1 MSSFIPN
8 DEQTDCITKVN
19 KFILEHRLF
28 SKLLINGSA
37 GTGKTTIIISSII
50 NILLSQILEKL
61 NDIRKLVQTNSW
73 DKLDYLSNFIIAA
86 PTNKA
91 KDVLVNKYNSYLDD
105 LTDDIIIDKHLI
117 IKVLEHKIV
126 FLTVSQV
133 LSISRVINELG
144 EEEFT
149 KGNDK
154 KILEKYNK
162 PAFSKTSII
171 VDECS
176 MIDTNTTRL
185 LSIISCPIIYIG
197 DYCQLPPVN
206 EDLSPTFGIN
216 TTNAIS
222 NAISNNT
229 DNNITLK
236 KVERCKNDITQ
247 IANKLR
253 DKIYDET
260 IDFNLLKHTSPD
272 VIIFN
277 KKFSK
282 WIESY
287 INEIKRKQI
296 DILSII
302 EKNKSNMSNMS
313 NITNISNDISKETTT
328 TTKVSYDTM
337 ALGWTN
343 KCTTFLNKKIRSQLF
358 ENIKNIDDIYI
369 IKGDKLLIKSPY
381 YKYNTKLCSS
391 SIVYVSSVIEIKFN
405 PLNFKDWCKIIKT
418 NNDIS
423 NHKLNSNK
431 SNSDNNTTLYID
443 IGDILIEDDN
453 IKNTNSFQNSNKSNK
468 SSKTLLDYFD
478 INNDIGNINNNK
490 TIESS
495 DMESLNN
502 EYLELLKFRK
512 LFFIY
517 HSLNNI
523 IGNDVYDFKDEIS
536 LKYNLLV
543 PNINLLEINKISNQI
558 DRANKYTIWHK
569 AVAIKLFGIPN
580 DNIMCKKCAFFVKK
594 FADQMN
600 TSSYINDFI
609 TATDGLEFD
618 MLLCDLVSF
627 NMNSNCCISKDIPII
642 NMLNKNNTEKL
653 DTIKNII
660 RNSFETKIMLSKQDE
675 RELNAINKALNEDGA
690 NSGEKTNKYI
700 TMSQLFGHYLSHI
713 ITSSYLDIDY
723 GYALTVHK
731 SQGSTYED
739 VYVEYNNILS
749 NRKEI
754 EKLKL
759 LYTAITRSAN
769 KLYVYN

>member
-1 MSSFIPN
+1 MSSISKFLNKIFIPN
-8 DEQTDCITKVN
+8 DEQVDCIDKVN
-19 KFILEHRLF
+19 KFILEHKYF
-28 SKLLINGSA
+28 NKLLINGSA
-37 GTGKTTIIISSII
+37 GTGKTTIIISTIV
-50 NILLSQILEKL
+50 NILISQILENIKE
-61 NDIRKLVQTNSW
+61 ITILVNNNSW
-73 DKLDYLSNFIIAA
+73 DKLDNVSNFIIAA

-91 KDVLVNKYNSYLDD
+91 KDVLVNKYNSYIDT
-105 LTDDIIIDKHLI
+105 LTDEIIIDKVVFNKI
-117 IKVLEHKIV
+117 LEHNIT

-133 LSISRVINELG
+133 LSINRVINELG

-154 KILEKYNK
+154 KILDKYK
-162 PAFSKTSII
+162 KTTFSKTVII

-176 MIDTNTTRL
+176 MIDTNTSRL
-185 LSIISCPIIYIG
+185 LSLIICPIIYIG
-197 DYCQLPPVN
+197 DYCQLPPVK
-206 EDLSPTFGIN
+206 EDLSPTFEIQ
-216 TTNAIS
+216 
-222 NAISNNT
+222 NNT
-229 DNNITLK
+229 SLTTITLK

-253 DKIYDET
+253 DKIYDSSL
-260 IDFNLLKHTSPD
+260 DFNLLKYISPD
-272 VIIFN
+272 LIIYN

-287 INEIKRKQI
+287 VNDIKKKQI
-296 DILSII
+296 DILQII
-302 EKNKSNMSNMS
+302 ENDNTKYNT
-313 NITNISNDISKETTT
+313 IDTNTKTTIQT
-328 TTKVSYDTM
+328 YDTM

-343 KCTTFLNKKIRSQLF
+343 KCTSYLNKKIRSQLF

-369 IKGDKLLIKSPY
+369 IKGDKLLIKAPY

-391 SIVYVSSVIEIKFN
+391 SIVYISSVKETKFK
-405 PLNFKDWCKIIKT
+405 PLNFKDWCKIITKCT
-418 NNDIS
+418 DIS
-423 NHKLNSNK
+423 NKKANSNK
-431 SNSDNNTTLYID
+431 PNSDNKTTLDID
-443 IGDILIEDDN
+443 ISDIFIEDSKPKIHPSN
-453 IKNTNSFQNSNKSNK
+453 PTNSSK
-468 SSKTLLDYFD
+468 SSKTILDYFD
-478 INNDIGNINNNK
+478 KNDETSAKNNIPIIKSNA
-490 TIESS
+490 S
-495 DMESLNN
+495 DDTDDA
-502 EYLELLKFRK
+502 YLELLLHRK

-517 HSLNNI
+517 HQLSTI
-523 IGNDVYDFKDEIS
+523 ISTDTYNFTDEIS
-536 LKYNLLV
+536 LKYNLIV
-543 PNINLLEINKISNQI
+543 SNINLLEINKISNQL
-558 DRANKYTIWHK
+558 DRAHKYTRWHK
-569 AVAIKLFGIPN
+569 AMTIKLLGIPN

-600 TSSYINDFI
+600 TSSYISDFI

-627 NMNSNCCISKDIPII
+627 NMNSNCCVSRDIPIM
-642 NMLNKNNTEKL
+642 NMLNKYNIE
-653 DTIKNII
+653 TIDIIKTII
-660 RNSFETKIMLSKQDE
+660 RNSFETKIILSRQDE
-675 RELNAINKALNEDGA
+675 RELNAINKALNEDGID
-690 NSGEKTNKYI
+690 NSSEKTNKYI

-713 ITSSYLDIDY
+713 ITSSYLDVDY

>member
-1 MSSFIPN
+1 MTSISTIKSFILN
-8 DEQTDCITKVN
+8 NEQIDCIKQVN
-19 KFILEHRLF
+19 IFINEHRYF
-28 SKLLINGSA
+28 SKILINGSA
-37 GTGKTTIIISSII
+37 GTGKTTIIISTIV
-50 NILLSQILEKL
+50 NILISQILEKI
-61 NDIRKLVQTNSW
+61 NEVRKLVNNNYW
-73 DKLDYLSNFIIAA
+73 DKLDFLPNFIIGA

-91 KDVLVNKYNSYLDD
+91 KDVLINKYNSYIDTLQDEF
-105 LTDDIIIDKHLI
+105 IIDKLLI
-117 IKVLEHKIV
+117 IKILEHNII
-126 FLTVSQV
+126 FLTVSQI
-133 LSISRVINELG
+133 LSINRVINELG

-154 KILEKYNK
+154 KILEKYKK
-162 PAFSKTSII
+162 PAFEKTTII
-171 VDECS
+171 IDECS
-176 MIDTNTTRL
+176 MIDTNTSRL
-185 LSIISCPIIYIG
+185 LSLIICPIIYIG
-197 DYCQLPPVN
+197 DYCQLPPVK
-206 EDLSPTFGIN
+206 EDISPTFEIQ
-216 TTNAIS
+216 
-222 NAISNNT
+222 NNT
-229 DNNITLK
+229 SLITITLK

-253 DKIYDET
+253 DKIYDST
-260 IDFNLLKHTSPD
+260 LDFNLLKHISTD
-272 VIIFN
+272 LIVYN

-287 INEIKRKQI
+287 VNDIKKKQI
-296 DILSII
+296 DILQII
-302 EKNKSNMSNMS
+302 ENKKNDNQS
-313 NITNISNDISKETTT
+313 TNQSTNNQT
-328 TTKVSYDTM
+328 YDTM

-343 KCTTFLNKKIRSQLF
+343 KCTSYLNKKIRSQLF

>member
-1 MSSFIPN
+1 MTSISKFINKSFIPN

-19 KFILEHRLF
+19 KFILEHRYF

-37 GTGKTTIIISSII
+37 GTGKTTIIISTIV
-50 NILLSQILEKL
+50 NCLILQILENINEIKL
-61 NDIRKLVQTNSW
+61 LVNSNSW
-73 DKLDYLSNFIIAA
+73 DKITNLSDFIIAA

-91 KDVLVNKYNSYLDD
+91 KDVLVNKYNSYIDSLTND
-105 LTDDIIIDKHLI
+105 LSNGLSNGFVIDKL
-117 IKVLEHKIV
+117 LLNKILDSKIT

-133 LSISRVINELG
+133 LSINRVINELG

-154 KILEKYNK
+154 KILEKYKK
-162 PAFSKTSII
+162 PAFAKTVII

-176 MIDTNTTRL
+176 MIDNNTYRL
-185 LSIISCPIIYIG
+185 ISLITCPIIYIG
-197 DYCQLPPVN
+197 DYCQLPPVK
-206 EDLSPTFGIN
+206 EDLSPTFEIQ
-216 TTNAIS
+216 
-222 NAISNNT
+222 NNT
-229 DNNITLK
+229 SLLTITLK
-236 KVERCKNDITQ
+236 KVERCKNDITL

-253 DKIYDET
+253 DKIYDSSL
-260 IDFNLLKHTSPD
+260 DFNLLKHISPD
-272 VIIFN
+272 LIIYN

-282 WIESY
+282 WMESY
-287 INEIKRKQI
+287 VNDIKKKQI
-296 DILSII
+296 DILQII
-302 EKNKSNMSNMS
+302 ENNNT
-313 NITNISNDISKETTT
+313 IDTNTKTTIQT
-328 TTKVSYDTM
+328 YDTM

-343 KCTTFLNKKIRSQLF
+343 KCTTYLNKKIRSQLF
-358 ENIKNIDDIYI
+358 ENIKNIDDVYI
-369 IKGDKLLIKSPY
+369 IKGDKLLIKAPY

-391 SIVYVSSVIEIKFN
+391 SIVYISSVKEIKFK
-405 PLNFKDWCKIIKT
+405 PLNFKDWCKIIT
-418 NNDIS
+418 TCNDIS
-423 NHKLNSNK
+423 NKKANSNK
-431 SNSDNNTTLYID
+431 PNTILDID
-443 IGDILIEDDN
+443 ISDILLEDSKDSKPSN
-453 IKNTNSFQNSNKSNK
+453 PKNHLSNPTNSTK
-468 SSKTLLDYFD
+468 SSKTILDYFD
-478 INNDIGNINNNK
+478 KNDETSVKNDKPIIKSNAGYDNDNDN
-490 TIESS
+490 TYS
-495 DMESLNN
+495 
-502 EYLELLKFRK
+502 ELLLHRK

-517 HSLNNI
+517 HQVSTI
-523 IGNDVYDFKDEIS
+523 IITDTYNFTDEIS
-536 LKYNLLV
+536 LKYNLIV
-543 PNINLLEINKISNQI
+543 PNINLLEINKISNQL
-558 DRANKYTIWHK
+558 DRSNKYTIWHK
-569 AVAIKLFGIPN
+569 AMTIKLYGIPN

-609 TATDGLEFD
+609 IATYGLEFE

-627 NMNSNCCISKDIPII
+627 NMNSNCCVSRDIPIM
-642 NMLNKNNTEKL
+642 NMLNKNNIENI

-660 RNSFETKIMLSKQDE
+660 RNSFETKIMLSRQDE
-675 RELNAINKALNEDGA
+675 RELNAINKALNEDGVD
-690 NSGEKTNKYI
+690 NSSEKTNKYI

-713 ITSSYLDIDY
+713 ITSSYLDVDY